1 MKSPLKNPPLLNS
14 DALALSLYV
23 NGNEANE
30 DQPTPLKMYDPNSS
44 AEKSV
49 RRSPRC
55 TTNKYKSPKFEPAL
69 SNCLRRSPQFSAPTD
84 DREVNLMKSDLN
96 LIEWQG
102 SDAGEVGVKW
112 LRSRMVPM
120 RLDGSALSIESPSKK
135 AKTSS
140 ARSGLRKSP
149 RLRANVDVKCNLLAL
164 PVSSSSVKQ
173 FSKKTKTN
181 WGKSDSNV
189 FGKRCSRSQK
199 VPVLLVDEHGETKS
213 KSVVKRKLKEKSKSA
228 FGSCDLGVLGKKC
241 LRSRTIPFRLVGIED
256 VESKRVLIELPGGKA
271 IRMYLL
277 KEKSKSAFGSCDL
290 GVLGKKCLRSRT
302 IPFRLVGIEDVESK
316 RVLIELPEVLRDKK
330 QQEEI
335 KTNSGC
341 FDLDGIAEK
350 KCLRSKKVPICVVGT
365 EKEDTKPGLIAL
377 PVSLGDEK
385 QEEEI
390 KTASGSYDF
399 DGIVEKCLR
408 SRKVAFRVVGTEN
421 EDTKPALIAL
431 PDVSAEKKPSS
442 MKKEKNQKTTCSF
455 FGQPVP
461 EEEARE
467 RWRWRYELKVHIH
480 F

>member
-256 VESKRVLIELPGGKA
+256 VESKRVLIELP
-271 IRMYLL
+271 
-277 KEKSKSAFGSCDL
+277 
-290 GVLGKKCLRSRT
+290 
-302 IPFRLVGIEDVESK
+302 
-316 RVLIELPEVLRDKK
+316 EVLRDKK

-467 RWRWRYELKVHIH
+467 RWRWRYELKRLQSQRSGSQGKILK
-480 F
+480 